1 MANPTSEAPQGG
13 EGGHVT
19 VAYFS
24 ATGNSLVVAR
34 RLAGGGD
41 LVSIPQLMRGQGQVR
56 LADDV
61 VGLVFPI
68 YMFRLPRIV
77 ERFLERAT
85 VEAGYVF
92 MVGTYGWDH
101 YEAMPIA
108 VDFATAQGVRVD
120 YADCLKMVDNYLPEF
135 DMEVEEARI
144 PGKRIDES
152 LARIERKVRRRVREL
167 PAVEESMRL
176 YPFDPRGYAR
186 AHFAATDACN
196 GCGTCVRVCPVGN
209 VSLAGGAPRFGD
221 ACEECLA
228 CIHNCPRGAI
238 VSDEQ
243 VTSARWRNPE
253 VSLADIV
260 RSNRQ
265 D

>member
-41 LVSIPQLMRGQGQVR
+41 LVSIPQLMKGQGQVR

-152 LARIERKVRRRVREL
+152 LARIEGKVRRRVREL

-176 YPFDPRGYAR
+176 YPFDPVATPAPTSRR
-186 AHFAATDACN
+186 RTPATDAAPACA
-196 GCGTCVRVCPVGN
+196 CARWATCR
-209 VSLAGGAPRFGD
+209 SRAGRRGSAMPARS
-221 ACEECLA
+221 AWPA
-228 CIHNCPRGAI
+228 STTARGAR
-238 VSDEQ
+238 SSR
-243 VTSARWRNPE
+243 TSR
-253 VSLADIV
+253 
-260 RSNRQ
+260 
-265 D
+265 